1 MTGELLYFAY
11 GSNLNRDDLAKW
23 CQEHR
28 FDYPLGEKVAN
39 AYLPDARL
47 IANYYSHFRRGGIL
61 NIKYQLG
68 QATPGALFRVLP
80 GGWNVLD
87 IKGDTENMYKHLNIV
102 ALTDDGREHVAVA
115 YQIDASKTS
124 PVFVPLH
131 PDYRRIV
138 REGMAAHGIDA
149 DVFTVVAE
157 GQDPYYPIKHIF
169 VYGTLMSEGPRHY
182 LLAAWADLESRLPA
196 RVHGLLYN
204 SWKGFPCMI
213 PDVTGRS
220 HVVGEI
226 YTLTDLKKAFEI
238 LDIVE
243 TAKRYAATGTFFRR
257 AIIEVTREDGSKC
270 PAWTYFVD
278 MSVEGMPRIPSGS
291 WRTVIA

>member
-11 GSNLNRDDLAKW
+11 GANLNRDDLAKW
-23 CQEHR
+23 CQER
-28 FDYPLGEKVAN
+28 RLDYPLGEKVAN
-39 AYLPDARL
+39 AYLPDTRL
-47 IANYYSHFRRGGIL
+47 IANYYSSFRQGGIL

-87 IKGDTENMYKHLNIV
+87 IKGDRKNMYKHLNIV

-115 YQIDASKTS
+115 YQVDAAKTS
-124 PVFVPLH
+124 RTFVPLN

-138 REGMAAHGIDA
+138 REGMEAHGIDA
-149 DVFTVVAE
+149 GVFNAVAE
-157 GQDPYYPIKHIF
+157 GRDPDYPIRHIF

-182 LLAAWADLESRLPA
+182 LLAAWADIESRRPA
-196 RVHGLLYN
+196 RVNGLLYN

-213 PDVTGRS
+213 PDVTERS
-220 HVVGEI
+220 QVMGEL
-226 YTLTDLKKAFEI
+226 YTLTDPKKAFEI

-243 TAKRYAATGTFFRR
+243 TAKRYAATGAFFRR
-257 AIIEVTREDGSKC
+257 AIVAATRQDGTKC

-278 MSVEGMPRIPSGS
+278 MSVEGMPRIDSGD
-291 WRTVIA
+291 WRSVIA